1 MDLSVRDD
9 SEHSRYE
16 LSVDGVAVGFAEY
29 VLSGSTIVF
38 PHTVIDPDRRGHGL
52 GAVLVRAALDD
63 ARDHGRSVVPEC
75 WYVRA
80 IIDQHPEYRSLVAP

>member
-16 LSVDGVAVGFAEY
+16 LRVDGTVAGVAEY
-29 VLSGSTIVF
+29 VLDGSTIVF
-38 PHTVIDPDRRGHGL
+38 PHTVIDPARRGQGL

-63 ARDHGRSVVPEC
+63 ARELGRRVVPDC

-80 IIDQHPEYRSLVAP
+80 FIDEHPEYRSLLDS